1 MREAT
6 PETNPHALHNLLAR
20 ALRDAGELARKELAL
35 FKAEMTAN
43 LRTLAM
49 GLAMLMG
56 AAVLAIL
63 SLIWLTQALV
73 EWLAVVLDSEAL
85 AALIVGGVLLLG
97 AVGLGLY
104 GRSVMS
110 ASTLAPDRSLRSLR
124 RDGEVLSQSVSR

>member
-1 MREAT
+1 MAES
-6 PETNPHALHNLLAR
+6 NPHAIQNLIAA
-20 ALRDAGELARKELAL
+20 ALRDAGDLARKELAL
-35 FKAEMTAN
+35 FKAEMTDN

-49 GLAMLMG
+49 GVVMMMG

-73 EWLAVVLDSEAL
+73 NWLATVVHSPAL
-85 AALIVGGVLLLG
+85 AALIVGGVLAAA

-110 ASTLAPDRSLRSLR
+110 ASTLTPDRSLRSLR
-124 RDGEVLSQSVSR
+124 RDGEVLSESVSR

>member
-49 GLAMLMG
+49 GFAMLMG

>member
-1 MREAT
+1 MAD
-6 PETNPHALHNLLAR
+6 PNPHAIHNLIAA

-35 FKAEMTAN
+35 FKAEMTDN

-49 GLAMLMG
+49 GVVMMMG

-73 EWLAVVLDSEAL
+73 NWLATVVHSPAL
-85 AALIVGGVLLLG
+85 AALIVGGVLAAA

-110 ASTLAPDRSLRSLR
+110 ASTLTPDRSLRSLR
-124 RDGEVLSQSVSR
+124 RDGEVLSESVSR

>member
-124 RDGEVLSQSVSR
+124 RDSEVLSQSVSR